1 MNTVVVKSRK
11 INKIEQ
17 NIIVTFTNSVND
29 AGVANTLIERW
40 IENANKINNY
50 FVGYSSLGKLVS
62 KNSIRYFTDEEN
74 NNGLQANVI
83 VTVLDALAGGE
94 RTIFEAKATSP
105 ENITQNVISSYNQL
119 TGKTETS
126 YMTLYIAS
134 IIINLC
140 GTEDII

>member
-1 MNTVVVKSRK
+1 MNTVVVKSREISK
-11 INKIEQ
+11 TNQ

-40 IENANKINNY
+40 IENADKINNY
-50 FVGYSSLGKLVS
+50 FWGYTHLGKLVS

-83 VTVLDALAGGE
+83 VTVLEVFTGE

-105 ENITQNVISSYNQL
+105 ENLTQNVISSYNQL
-119 TGKTETS
+119 TGQTKDNYQS
-126 YMTLYIAS
+126 LYVTS

>member
-11 INKIEQ
+11 INETKQ

-29 AGVANTLIERW
+29 AGVANTLIDRW

-50 FVGYSSLGKLVS
+50 FVGYSNIGEIVS

-83 VTVLDALAGGE
+83 VTVLETTTGE

-105 ENITQNVISSYNQL
+105 ENIAQNVISSYNQL
-119 TGKTETS
+119 TGKTETA
-126 YMTLYIAS
+126 YMSLYVAS